1 MKRNAC
7 DLNYMAYRFKIIIRN
22 QTNDFFYQWWDQ
34 KSRGREFSLRD
45 ISNINLTSE
54 ILDFVIA

>member
-1 MKRNAC
+1 
-7 DLNYMAYRFKIIIRN
+7 MAYRFKIIIRN